1 MTMSLLITHP
11 GYWAASY
18 MTCCPY
24 PYMMFKRD
32 SDGNYIL
39 LEKTVFQNNAEL
51 SNKRCFTDDKV
62 NVLKNLPIWFIQ
74 SFDDPVVPAKTFS
87 FPVYKELLKKK
98 LLLLV
103 IRIC

>member
-24 PYMMFKRD
+24 SYMMFKRD

-39 LEKTVFQNNAEL
+39 LEKTGFLNNAEL
-51 SNKRCFTDDKV
+51 SNKRWFTDDKV

-87 FPVYKELLKKK
+87 FPVYKELLKNGAKN
-98 LLLLV
+98 
-103 IRIC
+103 C